1 MTAGALAPRLWRI
14 GASAARRAEAGR
26 IRSWALALATALL
39 TLAVGGL
46 VMADASFDGRTQRTL
61 ERSPRL
67 AAAYPDEP
75 VRALWR
81 WDAAEA
87 GGLAYDVI
95 HLEPLTERQAPPPGL
110 PRWPAPGE
118 VFASRALLDASGED
132 AVVAQYG
139 RLAGV
144 IDPAGLEAPGEF
156 LVYVRPTAAMLDRSL
171 MQGISGFGE
180 TTGTGVLGEH
190 LHYFGKGEFLA
201 AYAGFVLLPVALLVA
216 IAVRTGAA
224 ARDRRTVL
232 LAALGG
238 GWFARACC
246 TAGEAARP
254 VALGAVAGAV
264 AMVPALV
271 VDLPFPST
279 AFVLAAG
286 DVRAA
291 APLLAGVLVAVP
303 AAVLLVTVL
312 AQPARRRAR
321 ATRPTAVR
329 TRAATWSL
337 WLFPVALLFTV
348 RVVDLAHPDSV
359 VVLYATG
366 YLLVLVTLPGVIG
379 ACVGLLGPRFAAL
392 GRRRGD
398 AGLLLAG
405 RRMAAAPRTV
415 TRLVAALVVAI
426 GIAVQIQVW
435 TASLTAA
442 GQGAVDSRERL
453 GTSVLRAAPYAGPAR
468 VRAFH
473 RALPAGVHALA
484 VRVQVQ
490 VRGEGRGR
498 VELVGGCPALR
509 ELRIGCDTR
518 PRPVSFAAA
527 DPRLREYLG
536 GVGAAAGM
544 EVVVRSGDLAQLPEA
559 AGAGR
564 ELVLFGAG
572 GGRLPAATLNGIA
585 HRHLAMSASV
595 DYVLNGGG
603 LGKLATAAGW
613 LRLLSTVGIAVVCLS
628 AGIGALTDF
637 LRFGRELA
645 PLSVLTSG
653 GRLYGAVAG
662 WSLLLPTALASLA
675 GVGLAWW
682 LAAPVRS
689 VAPSDPLGLVSL
701 TSGALVCAL
710 ALTAWGAATA
720 RRAASGW
727 RPVGD

>member
-1 MTAGALAPRLWRI
+1 MTAGRLATQLWKI
-14 GASAARRAEAGR
+14 GASTAHRAEAGR
-26 IRSWALALATALL
+26 IRFWALALATALL
-39 TLAVGGL
+39 TLAGGGL
-46 VMADASFDGRTQRTL
+46 VVTDASFDGRTQRTL

-67 AAAYPDEP
+67 TAAYPEEP

-81 WDAAEA
+81 WDPAEA
-87 GGLAYDVI
+87 DGLAYDVI
-95 HLEPLTERQAPPPGL
+95 HLEPLTDRLTPPPGL
-110 PRWPAPGE
+110 PRWPLPGE
-118 VFASRALLDASGED
+118 AFASRALLDASGEE

-156 LVYVRPTAAMLDRSL
+156 LVYARPSAAILDRSV

-232 LAALGG
+232 LAALGSS
-238 GWFARACC
+238 WFARACC

-254 VALGAVAGAV
+254 VALGAAAGAV
-264 AMVPALV
+264 ATLPALV
-271 VDLPFPST
+271 VDIPLPST
-279 AFVLAAG
+279 AFILAAR

-291 APLLAGVLVAVP
+291 APLMAGVMVSVP
-303 AAVLLVTVL
+303 AAVLLMAVL
-312 AQPARRRAR
+312 AQPRRRAR

-329 TRAATWSL
+329 TRKATWSL

-348 RVVDLAHPDSV
+348 RVVDLAHPDMV

-366 YLLVLVTLPGVIG
+366 YLLVLVTLPSIIG
-379 ACVGLLGPRFAAL
+379 ACVGLLGPRLAAL
-392 GRRRGD
+392 GYRRG
-398 AGLLLAG
+398 AASLLLAG
-405 RRMAAAPRTV
+405 RRMAAAPHTV
-415 TRLVAALVVAI
+415 TRLVAALVIAI

-442 GQGAVDSRERL
+442 GQGALDSRERL
-453 GTSVLRAAPYAGPAR
+453 GTSVLRVAPYAEHAR

-473 RALPAGVHALA
+473 DALPAEVHALA
-484 VRVQVQ
+484 VRVHA
-490 VRGEGRGR
+490 EGRGQ
-498 VELVGGCPALR
+498 VELVGDCPALR
-509 ELRIGCDTR
+509 ELHIACNAR
-518 PRPVSFAAA
+518 PQPISFATSE
-527 DPRLREYLG
+527 PRLREYLG

-544 EVVVRSGDLAQLPEA
+544 EVVVRSGDVAHLPGA

-564 ELVLFGAG
+564 ELVLFGTG
-572 GGRLPAATLNGIA
+572 SQQLPLTTLNGIA
-585 HRHLAMSASV
+585 HRHLAMTATV

-603 LGKLATAAGW
+603 LGKLTTAAGW
-613 LRLLSTVGIAVVCLS
+613 LRLLSTAGITIVCLS
-628 AGIGALTDF
+628 AGIGAISDF

-645 PLSVLTSG
+645 PLSVITPG
-653 GRLYGAVAG
+653 RRLYGAVAG

-675 GVGLAWW
+675 GVSLAWW

-689 VAPSDPLGLVSL
+689 VAPSDPLGLVTL
-701 TSGALVCAL
+701 TSGALLCAL
-710 ALTAWGAATA
+710 ALTVWGAATA
-720 RRAASGW
+720 LRVATGW